1 MTWVLAIRAIA
12 ARGEIVRSDPPMAK
26 FTARMA
32 ASQASFR
39 RRLA

>member
-1 MTWVLAIRAIA
+1 
-12 ARGEIVRSDPPMAK
+12 MAK